1 MRKQG
6 KNLMVRIRLRR
17 IGSKG
22 KPFYRIVVADQKAPR
37 NGKYIDLIGTYDPL
51 QDPPEISIDEEKINK
66 WISNGAQ
73 PSDSVS
79 SLMKTKGIE
88 VK

>member
-1 MRKQG
+1 
-6 KNLMVRIRLRR
+6 MVRIRLRR

-22 KPFYRIVVADQKAPR
+22 KPFYRIVVADQRATR

>member
-1 MRKQG
+1 
-6 KNLMVRIRLRR
+6 MVRIRLRR

-22 KPFYRIVVADQKAPR
+22 KPFYRIVVADQRAPR

-51 QDPPEISIDEEKINK
+51 QDPPEITIDEEKINK

>member
-1 MRKQG
+1 
-6 KNLMVRIRLRR
+6 MV
-17 IGSKG
+17 
-22 KPFYRIVVADQKAPR
+22 
-37 NGKYIDLIGTYDPL
+37 NIDLIGTYDPH
-51 QDPPEISIDEEKINK
+51 QDPPEITIDEEKITK

>member
-1 MRKQG
+1 
-6 KNLMVRIRLRR
+6 MVRIRLKR

-22 KPFYRIVVADQKAPR
+22 KPFYRIVVADQRAPR
-37 NGKYIDLIGTYDPL
+37 DGKYIDLIGTYDPH
-51 QDPPEISIDEEKINK
+51 QDPPEITIDEEKITK

-79 SLMKTKGIE
+79 SLMKTKGVE